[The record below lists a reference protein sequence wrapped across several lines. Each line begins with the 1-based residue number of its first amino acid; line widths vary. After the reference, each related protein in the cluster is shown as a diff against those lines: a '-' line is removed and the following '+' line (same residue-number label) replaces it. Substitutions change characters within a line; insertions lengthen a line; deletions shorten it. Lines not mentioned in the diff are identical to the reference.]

1 MFKHKKIVTL
11 LILTAMLLTL
21 LPTAGFAET
30 LASPDAAAETV
41 IEDAALVENNT
52 DSTTPEKDGS
62 AADTDLPANEQPD
75 TETPADNSDNE
86 SAEEG
91 GAEADNQTTQNK
103 EDAKTDTEAAA
114 ELPQVLAASET
125 RELTIY
131 HILTTD
137 GKPKNADNFIY
148 EYKVEHLTYPAGYK
162 FESIENIVAGK
173 VSNLAWSSYWTAPQS
188 NWEFTSYEAAFP
200 DLTMP
205 TYDTNI
211 ELYYK
216 LDVNTDDIR
225 YSVPT
230 GNFYQ
235 IMIDDKNP
243 RHAFC
248 LNKDLINPANRKNIP
263 YKKAVPFTDVAE
275 NYSTVSEELISNIL
289 LVGYPCDALGLLEQ
303 YGISDTYAESLT
315 QDVIWFVLN
324 QSGSSIEDPFAQAI
338 YKEAKRLTDE
348 KITITYEALSL
359 GDGLTSLH
367 FIEQENGVFATQPV
381 SIQGYHDQYIG
392 TVALSLPNTMAVY
405 SADGKILDPAQL
417 PVNTP
422 LVFTSSMEPMVR
434 SIAAEEHVYNLPN
447 QLWFYEAHITGYTDK
462 VDTGKIAL
470 SKGFQNLLAYDFT
483 INTITAS
490 FPVTVTTKAAPIE
503 PADPVDPTPVDPDNN
518 SGGND
523 TPDTPSTPSEP
534 AAPAETLLP
543 DENTPLAPAP
553 EIAPEGEAEVTL
565 DEEPVPLAPAA
576 PISDNPKTGHPT
588 NGIFILQI
596 CLLLAAAALLLKDLR
611 QYKKAQ

>member
-30 LASPDAAAETV
+30 LASPDAAAGTV
-41 IEDAALVENNT
+41 IEDAAPVENNT

-62 AADTDLPANEQPD
+62 ATDTDLPANEQPD

-91 GAEADNQTTQNK
+91 GTEADNQTTQNK
-103 EDAKTDTEAAA
+103 EDAETDMEAAA
-114 ELPQVLAASET
+114 EVPQVLAASET

-137 GKPKNADNFIY
+137 GEPLPDDDAFKKNDRYVYSYKMSALSYPVGYTFDIAQLTKNNISWQTPQPEWVLTKHTELSTMPAYNAAIKLYYKLNTGTDEVRYTTPGDNPFQIRIDGRSAFCLN
-148 EYKVEHLTYPAGYK
+148 ERLANPAGYK
-162 FESIENIVAGK
+162 NVP
-173 VSNLAWSSYWTAPQS
+173 YYAPIAFS
-188 NWEFTSYEAAFP
+188 KWPDYTS
-200 DLTMP
+200 
-205 TYDTNI
+205 DT
-211 ELYYK
+211 ETLLK
-216 LDVNTDDIR
+216 
-225 YSVPT
+225 
-230 GNFYQ
+230 
-235 IMIDDKNP
+235 
-243 RHAFC
+243 
-248 LNKDLINPANRKNIP
+248 
-263 YKKAVPFTDVAE
+263 
-275 NYSTVSEELISNIL
+275 NIL
-289 LVGYPCDALGLLEQ
+289 LVGYPCDAFGLQAKYNL
-303 YGISDTYAESLT
+303 SNTSAEFYT
-315 QDVIWFVLN
+315 QNAFWTAIN
-324 QSGSSIEDPFAQAI
+324 Q
-338 YKEAKRLTDE
+338 LDE
-348 KITITYEALSL
+348 KNLSGYDQEVFDL
-359 GDGLTSLH
+359 AKTLSSQNDPLVFSNLTLANDIKH
-367 FIEQENGVFATQPV
+367 LNFIEQEDGSFKTEPIVIT
-381 SIQGYHDQYIG
+381 GYHADYNGPI
-392 TVALSLPNTMAVY
+392 ALDLPNTMAVY
-405 SADGKILDPAQL
+405 TESGQQLDPAQIPANTSVIFTSITNPTL
-417 PVNTP
+417 KALSASYKYNTP
-422 LVFTSSMEPMVR
+422 KDIFYYKAYIKGFHTDNSDIISM
-434 SIAAEEHVYNLPN
+434 A
-447 QLWFYEAHITGYTDK
+447 
-462 VDTGKIAL
+462 
-470 SKGFQNLLAYDFT
+470 KGFQDLFAYD
-483 INTITAS
+483 IDAHTITAS

-503 PADPVDPTPVDPDNN
+503 PADPVDPTPVVPDNN
-518 SGGND
+518 GGGSGGND